1 MNSTMNQTAILYPL
15 FELVLLTFAIAVW
28 MARLRFVAVKRG
40 DLSARYYRLNRGGE
54 VPEYLA
60 KVSQNY
66 DNLLELPILFYVVSV
81 LLYVTNQVE
90 IAQLILAWLFVAS
103 RYIHSYIHTTSNHLL
118 HRMWAFMIGVFAL
131 FSMWCVYFVRVLMV

>member
-1 MNSTMNQTAILYPL
+1 MHRHEWHYVHIAGLPDRFIKGTIITINQITIIYPVFAL
-15 FELVLLTFAIAVW
+15 AFLTFAVASW
-28 MARLRFVAVKRG
+28 MGRLRFAAVKRG

-81 LLYVTNQVE
+81 LLYVTNQV
-90 IAQLILAWLFVAS
+90 
-103 RYIHSYIHTTSNHLL
+103 
-118 HRMWAFMIGVFAL
+118 
-131 FSMWCVYFVRVLMV
+131 